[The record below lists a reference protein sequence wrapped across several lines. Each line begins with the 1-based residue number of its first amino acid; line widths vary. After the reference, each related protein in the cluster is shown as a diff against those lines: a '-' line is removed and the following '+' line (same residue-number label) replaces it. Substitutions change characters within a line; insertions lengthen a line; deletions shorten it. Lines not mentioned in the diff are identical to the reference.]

1 MMGRTVDL
9 DDLLDAAA
17 VAQLIGLGDARSVST
32 YRNRD
37 DEFPAPVLMSS
48 GGRCQFWLRGDVEAW
63 QQSKRRRAE
72 P

>member
-1 MMGRTVDL
+1 MGRTVDL

-17 VAQLIGLGDARSVST
+17 VAQVIGLGDARSVST
-32 YRNRD
+32 YRARD

-48 GGRCQFWLRGDVEAW
+48 GGRCQFWLRADIEAW
-63 QQSKRRRAE
+63 HASRRQGE